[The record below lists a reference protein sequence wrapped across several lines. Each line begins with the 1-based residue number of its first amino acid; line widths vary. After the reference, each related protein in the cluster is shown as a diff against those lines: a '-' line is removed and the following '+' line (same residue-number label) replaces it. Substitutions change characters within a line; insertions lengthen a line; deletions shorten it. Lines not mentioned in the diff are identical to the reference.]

1 MRSEN
6 DVIIL
11 GFWVEPGKWD
21 RLHLDT
27 LAQTAPF
34 SHGVVILKIEK
45 ASDLSQCHAVFIK
58 KKSVSGPFEHKLI
71 QKTIIQLPHLVQLDP
86 IDRTCVLFNRKCTFD
101 MLYEVELELLAAAG
115 VKIMP
120 SFCISSVAQLQG
132 ELARRDIGFPL
143 ICKPN
148 LLTGVDRD
156 HDMLVVFKPEHLLVL
171 EQQGQLDGL
180 LLQPMVKH
188 QTVLKVSA
196 LGDEVHVATRPS
208 IDKVVTKG
216 QGQSEGQGEG
226 QMDDLRP
233 VHFYTPQVAKMREE
247 LSGEQLQRLRET
259 IDAQSL
265 SRLVAVIRSKFRL
278 SLFSMDLII
287 DQSGKAFIIDL
298 NSFPGYSGI
307 ISSRGLKHF
316 HASLLNLALDQI
328 DQNKS

>member
-1 MRSEN
+1 MVELEARK
-6 DVIIL
+6 V
-11 GFWVEPGKWD
+11 GFWIEERKWEK
-21 RLHLDT
+21 LSLDA
-27 LAQTAPF
+27 LASFALST
-34 SHGVVILKIEK
+34 HNIVIVKIETVG
-45 ASDLSQCHAVFIK
+45 DLQNCDVVFVKGK
-58 KKSVSGPFEHKLI
+58 KIHSEEQEAIFEQLHSVPN
-71 QKTIIQLPHLVQLDP
+71 IIQ
-86 IDRTCVLFNRKCTFD
+86 IDHVANSEVLYNRKCTFD

-208 IDKVVTKG
+208 IDKVVTRG

-298 NSFPGYSGI
+298 NSFPGYSGM

-316 HASLLNLALDQI
+316 HASLLNLVFDKLKE
-328 DQNKS
+328 NCR